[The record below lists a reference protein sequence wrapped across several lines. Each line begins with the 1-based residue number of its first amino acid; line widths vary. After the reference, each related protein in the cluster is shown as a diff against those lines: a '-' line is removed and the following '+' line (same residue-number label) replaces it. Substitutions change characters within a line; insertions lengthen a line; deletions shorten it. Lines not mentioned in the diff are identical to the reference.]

1 MPALPRRAPLPA
13 IVEQHAEEAAFLW
26 LLRDRAV
33 DAPHYAPRHLAR
45 LEERLEA
52 HLDGLRVAGE
62 VGFEI
67 AMAQL
72 DRFRE
77 PGEMFA
83 AATLA
88 FREDSLEA
96 RLPLVELAEAVPETR
111 RGLFGALGWLPSRS
125 LGARVRDWLD
135 SAEPFER
142 LLGTVACSLHRV
154 DPNAR
159 LARLLDD
166 GTPAVRA
173 RAMRLAGELGRVD
186 QADRVAEGLDDPDEA
201 IALWAAWSS
210 SLLRADGRA
219 APILEAAAERRG
231 RGCPALDALTRT
243 VDPARVAAWIRGIN
257 GDASQRRLVVEALG
271 QLGDPATVPW
281 LLGRMADPELARPA
295 GESFC
300 LITGVDLAYDDLEG
314 KAPESFEVGPTEAPD
329 DERVALDTDENLP
342 WPEPELIEGWWQKNG
357 LRFVA
362 HTRHLLGRAVDPDAA
377 EEAFA
382 RGYQRQRRAAAYE
395 IAALRPDSALPNWR
409 VRMRS
414 G

>member
-1 MPALPRRAPLPA
+1 MSSLPRRAPLPA

-62 VGFEI
+62 VGLET

-88 FREDSLEA
+88 LAADTEDA
-96 RLPLVELAEAVPETR
+96 WLPLVELAEAVPETR
-111 RGLFGALGWLPSRS
+111 RGLFGALGWLPARS

-135 SAEPFER
+135 STEPFER
-142 LLGTVACSLHRV
+142 LMGTVACSLQRV

-166 GTPAVRA
+166 KAPDVRA
-173 RAMRLAGELGRVD
+173 RALRLTGELGLVG
-186 QADRVAEGLDDPDEA
+186 QAERVAAAIDDPDETVA
-201 IALWAAWSS
+201 HWAAWSA
-210 SLLRADGRA
+210 SLLRADSRA
-219 APILEAAAERRG
+219 TPVLEAAAERSG
-231 RGCPALDALTRT
+231 RGCPALDALVPTAG
-243 VDPARVAAWIRGIN
+243 PARVAAWIRGLN
-257 GDASQRRLVVEALG
+257 GDAAQRRLVVEALG
-271 QLGDPATVPW
+271 LLGDPATVPW
-281 LLGRMADPELARPA
+281 LLGRMADPDLARPA

-300 LITGVDLAYDDLEG
+300 LISGVDLAYDDLEG
-314 KAPESFEVGPTEAPD
+314 EAPEGFEAGPTEAAA
-329 DERVALDTDENLP
+329 DENVALDTDENLP
-342 WPEPELIEGWWQKNG
+342 WPDPDLVQGWWEENAH
-357 LRFVA
+357 RFPA
-362 HTRHLLGRAVDPDAA
+362 HTRHLLGRPIDQDAA
-377 EEAFA
+377 EEAYA
-382 RGYQRQRRAAAYE
+382 RGFQRQRRAAAHE
-395 IAALRPDSALPNWR
+395 LKALRPGLPLPNWR
-409 VRMRS
+409 ARVART
-414 G
+414 